1 MTSEQI
7 ISLSDY
13 HRLPQAELP
22 DDFYRRQLEVICN
35 NATFALFIMDEY
47 QQCVYMNPA
56 AETLTGYTLAEVKG
70 RTLHDV
76 IHHTRPDGRPYP
88 LCECPIDQAFPTNN
102 REQGEEVFVHKNGS
116 FYPVAYTASPI
127 REGDRVIGTIIEV
140 RDITQ
145 EKLAEQAQQESLYR
159 EQALRAEVEASH
171 HQIAQNAERLNLALI
186 AAQLGTWSWDAATDV
201 VTLSDRGAAIF
212 GISSS
217 AFITW
222 TQIQSLLHP
231 ADRDRARLAVEA
243 AILQKQDYDIEYRV
257 IHPDGK
263 QRWISAMGRGYYDNS
278 GNVMGMHGVVQDIT
292 NRKQVEEE
300 LREANV
306 QLESALGAGLI
317 YTWRWNIRDN
327 RVTGSANLVHLF
339 SVDPVQAV
347 HGLPIE
353 VFVDAMHPADRLRVL
368 ESIQQAIAT
377 GEEYR
382 AEYRV
387 QTATGEERWVLARGL
402 VEYDADGNPI
412 AFPGAL
418 ADITERKRSEEALQQ
433 ALQKL
438 TFHVENSPMAVVE
451 WNEKFEIIRW
461 SGAAEQ
467 IFGWQADEVLGTPLT
482 ELQLVF
488 DEDLEEVTDVCKR
501 LMLGKEPY
509 IFSYNRN
516 YTKHGD
522 VVHCEWY
529 NSSLRDESGQ
539 MLSVLSLV
547 LDTTAKKQAEAE
559 RDRLLQ
565 QEQAAREAAE
575 TANRIKD
582 EFLAVLSHE
591 LRSPLNPILGW
602 SKLLQS
608 GRLDPAKTQQALA
621 TIERNAKL
629 QAELIE
635 DLLDVSRILQGK
647 LSLNVSAVDLAATI
661 RLAIETVQL
670 AAEAKAITIHTQL
683 ETQMGQVM
691 GDSSRLQQVIWNLLS
706 NAIKFTPQGGQV
718 RVQLTRVGDLAQLA
732 ISDTGKGISPEFL
745 PYVFD
750 YFRQENAST
759 TRKFGGLGLGL
770 AIVRHLVELH
780 GGTVQ
785 ADSPGEGQG
794 ATFSVCIPIKVHPAS
809 GSEANQTQEQTC
821 DLSGIKIL
829 IVDDDTD
836 TREFLAFLL
845 EQSGATVMMVN
856 SAFAALAAI
865 SRFQPNVLLSDIG
878 MPEMDGYELLQQV
891 RALLPEQGGNVPAIA
906 LTAYAG
912 EIDYQR
918 AVAVG
923 FQQHHAKPIEPET
936 LMKAIATLAHEH
948 STNPNLRRL

>member
-1 MTSEQI
+1 MTSERI

-13 HRLPQAELP
+13 HRLPQTDLP

-35 NATFALFIMDEY
+35 NATLALFIMDEH

-56 AETLTGYTLAEVKG
+56 AEALTGYTLSETKG

-102 REQGEEVFVHKNGS
+102 REQGEEVFVHKDGH

-127 REGDRVIGTIIEV
+127 REGDRPIGTIIEV

-145 EKLAEQAQQESLYR
+145 EKLAEQAQQASLYR

-171 HQIAQNAERLNLALI
+171 QQIAQSAERLNLALT
-186 AAQLGTWSWDAATDV
+186 AAQLGTWNWDAKTDI
-201 VTLSDRGAAIF
+201 VTFSDRGAAIF
-212 GISSS
+212 GISPG
-217 AFITW
+217 ALITW
-222 TQIQSLLHP
+222 TQIQSLLHS

-243 AILQKQDYDIEYRV
+243 AILQKSDYDIEYRV
-257 IHPDGK
+257 IHPDSRE
-263 QRWISAMGRGYYDNS
+263 RWISAMGRGYYDSN
-278 GNVMGMHGVVQDIT
+278 GNILGMHGVVQDIT

-317 YTWRWNIRDN
+317 YTWRWNIRNN
-327 RVTGSANLVHLF
+327 RVTGSTNLVHLF
-339 SVDPVQAV
+339 GVDPVQAV

-353 VFVDAMHPADRLRVL
+353 TFVNAMHPADRLRVS

-377 GEEYR
+377 GEEYQ

-387 QTATGEERWVLARGL
+387 QTATGKERWVMARGL

-438 TFHVENSPMAVVE
+438 NFHVENTPMAVVE
-451 WNEKFEIIRW
+451 WNEKFEITRW
-461 SGAAEQ
+461 SGAAEL
-467 IFGWQADEVLGTPLT
+467 IFGWQADEVLGKSLT

-488 DEDLEEVTDVCKR
+488 AEDLEEVTEVCNR
-501 LMLGKEPY
+501 LRLGEEPY

-516 YTKHGD
+516 YTKHGGI
-522 VVHCEWY
+522 VHCEWY
-529 NSSLRDESGQ
+529 NSSLRDASGQ

-547 LDTTAKKQAEAE
+547 LDITAKKQAEAE

-565 QEQAAREAAE
+565 QERAARETAE

-647 LSLNVSAVDLAATI
+647 LSLNATVVDLTATI

-670 AAEAKAITIHTQL
+670 AAEAKAIALHTQL
-683 ETQMGQVM
+683 EANIGQVI
-691 GDSSRLQQVIWNLLS
+691 GDSSRLQQVVWNLLS
-706 NAIKFTPQGGQV
+706 NAIKFTPQGG
-718 RVQLTRVGDLAQLA
+718 RVSVELARVGDLAQIT

-745 PYVFD
+745 PHVFD

-794 ATFSVCIPIKVHPAS
+794 ATFSVYLPIKLNSTP
-809 GSEANQTQEQTC
+809 GSQTSQPQEPTC
-821 DLSGIKIL
+821 NLNGIKIL
-829 IVDDDTD
+829 VVDDDTD

-845 EQSGATVMMVN
+845 EQSGATVMMVG
-856 SAFAALAAI
+856 SAFAALTAV
-865 SRFQPNVLLSDIG
+865 SQFQPDVLLSDIG
-878 MPEMDGYELLQQV
+878 MPEMDGYQLMQQI
-891 RALLPEQGGNVPAIA
+891 RALPPHQGGKVPAIA
-906 LTAYAG
+906 LSAYAG

-923 FQQHHAKPIEPET
+923 FQQHHAKPVEPET
-936 LMKAIATLAHEH
+936 LMKAIATLAYEH
-948 STNPNLRRL
+948 AINPNLQNL